1 VTVHALVLMATLTP
15 QITDELQQEH
25 EGFIDDLDREDRV
38 VLGGGLSPAADPYI
52 GAYVL
57 RCASLE
63 DARATAATDPLVA
76 GGAVR
81 CDVVEWQLVGV
92 NPDAVDREALL
103 YP

>member
-1 VTVHALVLMATLTP
+1 MHALVLMAGTVDVP
-15 QITDELQQEH
+15 DELDRAH
-25 EGFIDDLDREDRV
+25 EGFIGELDREDRV
-38 VLGGGLSPAADPYI
+38 VLGGGLAPAAGAYV

-63 DARATAATDPLVA
+63 EARATAAADPLVA
-76 GGAVR
+76 AGAVR